1 MLHVS
6 SVKSTDVHVRNVQLW
21 HSSPSPPL
29 TSQDAGRSKPQV
41 MWLCLRFWDLKNG
54 PNLQFQAG
62 NTYFD

>member
-6 SVKSTDVHVRNVQLW
+6 SVKSTDVHMRNVQLW
-21 HSSPSPPL
+21 HSSPSPLL

-41 MWLCLRFWDLKNG
+41 MWLCLKILG